1 MKLLIKHFAIH
12 PVKALDAR
20 VRKHL
25 RKLEPL
31 RQIDEA
37 IVDLACERET
47 SPPYRVRVQL
57 VTPGPDVFAEARD
70 HTLGAALRK
79 VMKRLARIIGDR
91 AEKQRAR
98 IKQNLRAPG
107 RLARS
112 SA

>member
-1 MKLLIKHFAIH
+1 MKLFLKHSAIN
-12 PVKALDAR
+12 PVKAGEAR

-25 RKLEPL
+25 GKLEPL

-37 IVDLACERET
+37 IVHLVREQES

-79 VMKRLARIIGDR
+79 VAQRLVQIIGAR
-91 AEKQRAR
+91 AGKQRAR
-98 IKQNLRAPG
+98 LKDNLRGPAH
-107 RLARS
+107 LVRS
-112 SA
+112 RA

>member
-1 MKLLIKHFAIH
+1 MKFFIKHSAIN
-12 PVKALDAR
+12 PVKAVDAR

-25 RKLEPL
+25 GKLEPL

-37 IVDLACERET
+37 IVHLAREREA

-79 VMKRLARIIGDR
+79 VVKRLVRIIGAR
-91 AEKQRAR
+91 AGKQRAR
-98 IKQNLRAPG
+98 LKNNMRTPAH
-107 RLARS
+107 LARS